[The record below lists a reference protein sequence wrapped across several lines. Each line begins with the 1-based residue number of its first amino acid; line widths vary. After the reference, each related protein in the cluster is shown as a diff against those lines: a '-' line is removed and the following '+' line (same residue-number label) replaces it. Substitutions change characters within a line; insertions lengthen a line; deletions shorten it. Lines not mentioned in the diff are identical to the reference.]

1 MLLTLCNLDFNLEK
15 CSPKEKYQKLN
26 ILLTIW
32 IENKAKEYQYKG
44 SNANLPHYS
53 KIKYIHLC
61 IVYSVGGLFVRIQY
75 KSKRLNR
82 PGFTFYVESYT
93 SQGQFI
99 AAQWMFKL
107 FVTIWD

>member
-15 CSPKEKYQKLN
+15 CRLKEKYQEVN

-44 SNANLPHYS
+44 SDANLPDYS

-61 IVYSVGGLFVRIQY
+61 IVYSVGSLFVRIQC
-75 KSKRLNR
+75 KSKRLIR
-82 PGFTFYVESYT
+82 PGFTFYAESYMI
-93 SQGQFI
+93 QGQFI
-99 AAQWMFKL
+99 
-107 FVTIWD
+107 D